1 MRGPVAP
8 KDPVEKRP
16 CLYVLLDKIIA
27 GAKGTN
33 GIVQD
38 HIYLDGR
45 MLGQV
50 QLASGKV
57 DEEIL
62 NLLKDVPGTRKLV
75 HSIGVSIISEEDES
89 KELEAEFQVVCYG
102 RSDKYV
108 TGSRMEMT
116 VPCNGVEMELQLG
129 AFPINEEDT
138 IIGEFAV
145 TLPKENQNFSI
156 TVKFYLNDGYH
167 VPEILVDPPVNFES
181 EAYQAM
187 IANSLVSTGNNYRLK
202 RVIERA
208 KAGED
213 VTIAYI
219 GGSITQGAG
228 AKPINTLCYT
238 YRSYEAF
245 AQMFSP
251 NGGKNIHYVKAGIG
265 GTSSELGVVR
275 YERDVTNNGEI
286 QPDLV
291 IVEYAVN
298 DEGDETK
305 GVCYESLV
313 KKILSAKNQPAI
325 LLNFAVFMDDFNL
338 QDRLQPVGERYD
350 LPMVSVKD
358 ALLPQYHKD
367 MVVSK
372 RQYFYDIFHP
382 SNIGHHIMADC
393 LIHLFKTV
401 DQEEMSTADINLEQQ
416 PVYGNQ
422 FSKLVCFDR
431 KNADDFCKIETVGF
445 DATDTEVQCVERD
458 MDLSATPVFLDNWMN
473 VGTKDASF
481 KFQITCKNLLIV
493 MKDSGDAKFG
503 IADAYVDGKL
513 VRSMNPLEIGWNHS
527 SALVLIDDT
536 ESALHEVEIRM
547 QPGSESKKFTI
558 QAFALTK

>member
-16 CLYVLLDKIIA
+16 CLYVLLDKILA

-62 NLLKDVPGTRKLV
+62 ELLKDVPGTRKLV
-75 HSIGVSIISEEDES
+75 HSIGVSIVSEEEES

-102 RSDKYV
+102 KSDKYI

-116 VPCNGVEMELQLG
+116 VPCNGVEMELQLA

-167 VPEILVDPPVNFES
+167 VPEILVDPPVDFES
-181 EAYQAM
+181 EAYHGM

-275 YERDVTNNGEI
+275 YERDVTNNGEV

-298 DEGDETK
+298 DEGDETA

-325 LLNFAVFMDDFNL
+325 LLNFAVFMNDFNL
-338 QDRLQPVGERYD
+338 QDRLQPIGERYD

-358 ALLPQYHKD
+358 ALLPQYHKN

-393 LIHLFKTV
+393 LIHLFKMV

-422 FSKLVCFDR
+422 FSQVVCFDR
-431 KNADDFCKIETVGF
+431 KNAEEFCKIKNVGF
-445 DATDTEVQCVERD
+445 EERDTEVQCVERN

-473 VGTKDASF
+473 AGTKDASF
-481 KFQITCKNLLIV
+481 SFQITCKNLLIV

-503 IADAYVDGKL
+503 VADAYVDGKL
-513 VRSMNPLEIGWNHS
+513 IRSMNPLEVGWNHS
-527 SALVLIDDT
+527 SALILIDDT
-536 ESALHEVEIRM
+536 KSALHEVEIRM
-547 QPGSESKKFTI
+547 QPGSEAKKFTI
-558 QAFALTK
+558 QAFAFTK